1 MIRFVIP
8 EVIPLIKTAKEFVVV
23 ESVLELISETGA
35 DTTPFTFEVKVLV
48 VVDIVFEFTKLAV
61 VVEITPFTLEVSINA
76 FVVVAIDIRL
86 DIVVVGTDVV
96 DVTPFT
102 VEVSIWVEVE

>member
-23 ESVLELISETGA
+23 ESVLELINETGA

-48 VVDIVFEFTKLAV
+48 VVEITFEFTKFV
-61 VVEITPFTLEVSINA
+61 VVVLITPFTLEVNMKA
-76 FVVVAIDIRL
+76 LEVVEIDIAFAM
-86 DIVVVGTDVV
+86 VVVGIMAVEV
-96 DVTPFT
+96 IPFT
-102 VEVSIWVEVE
+102 VEVNT